1 MTYDVRFDRKSRS
14 ELRSLIRYI
23 TKKNSAR
30 IAEQYAQDIITF
42 SEELHTFPH
51 RGTARPDLARG
62 VRTMGFKGRVTV
74 AFQVSD
80 DLLTVTIVGI
90 FYGGRSI
97 EKAFAKGR

>member
-1 MTYDVRFDRKSRS
+1 MTYDVRFDRMSRA

-51 RGTARPDLARG
+51 RGTARPDLAPG

-74 AFQVSD
+74 VFRVAEALQ
-80 DLLTVTIVGI
+80 TVTIVGI
-90 FYGGRSI
+90 FYGGRSV
-97 EKAFAKGR
+97 EKAFKTRR